1 MKQKRN
7 QRFSDAHTA
16 ITTKRQ
22 MGGSNTKHI
31 EAFVCRGARKNMGQY
46 PTPDIQTMEQKNHWE
61 GDIYVYHGGTVQQ
74 SDKEKIKQV
83 RIHQSVVTIKGAAFD
98 GCSNLTNIIII
109 DESTK
114 NNLKHIGKKSFCH
127 CTALTNVD
135 FGTTN
140 IETIDCDAFLGCT
153 KLTTIRLPS
162 TTKYIKN
169 QCFRECTS
177 LTTIDGLESTCVE
190 IIGDRAF
197 LRCPNLITVNLPATI
212 TRIGVQSFYR
222 CSGISNLDLRETSI
236 EVIDVYAFFGCD
248 NLNTII
254 LPETTKRIG
263 MGCLYKC
270 SQLSFVNLYE
280 TSIEHSIDVRGF
292 LSCYNLKTISPSS
305 IVGRKLE
312 RAASLSA

>member
-1 MKQKRN
+1 MKIEERRGKIHTFLQVHHTVPFVCYIPTVILQLSHTERVWYARYSVGCHKIDQWKFFWQGSKTQTCEDEMKQKRN

-46 PTPDIQTMEQKNHWE
+46 PTPDIQTTEQKNHWE

-197 LRCPNLITVNLPATI
+197 LRCPNLITVNLPATN
-212 TRIGVQSFYR
+212 YKNR
-222 CSGISNLDLRETSI
+222 CPKFLPLFGDQQPWSAWNVYWSHRRVCLFWLR
-236 EVIDVYAFFGCD
+236 
-248 NLNTII
+248 
-254 LPETTKRIG
+254 
-263 MGCLYKC
+263 
-270 SQLSFVNLYE
+270 
-280 TSIEHSIDVRGF
+280 
-292 LSCYNLKTISPSS
+292 
-305 IVGRKLE
+305 
-312 RAASLSA
+312 